1 MYICVDCNYTTLK
14 KTNYERHLISIKH
27 NTIIEQIKNQKKYKC
42 DECDYETKLKE
53 NLTKH
58 KKLKQTNVDKLHVCE
73 LCNYKT
79 LIKTMFDKHI
89 KSDKHKNLIEKS
101 KIESIVEKVM
111 DKININQTSV
121 ASRQLN
127 ENIME
132 KVISC
137 IQTLSQQNTEI
148 IKHIGNTNHSHNTNT
163 NTNTNSHN
171 TYNVV
176 QILDYYNKNMK
187 DAMTIEK
194 FNELIKPI
202 QTGEFLKIGET
213 KKTYKKILCD
223 MYETKL
229 NKIPKKER
237 PLACYDPPNHCFI
250 VNKDGEGWIID
261 GSNNELKKSI
271 FETHKGVLESGYNT
285 MNDEAIMKKY
295 DTKIMQI
302 LMKSNVPKEEI
313 EKITHEIL
321 KLISHKGDYETL
333 ENSVE

>member
-1 MYICVDCNYTTLK
+1 
-14 KTNYERHLISIKH
+14 
-27 NTIIEQIKNQKKYKC
+27 
-42 DECDYETKLKE
+42 
-53 NLTKH
+53 
-58 KKLKQTNVDKLHVCE
+58 
-73 LCNYKT
+73 
-79 LIKTMFDKHI
+79 
-89 KSDKHKNLIEKS
+89 
-101 KIESIVEKVM
+101 
-111 DKININQTSV
+111 
-121 ASRQLN
+121 
-127 ENIME
+127 
-132 KVISC
+132 
-137 IQTLSQQNTEI
+137 
-148 IKHIGNTNHSHNTNT
+148 
-163 NTNTNSHN
+163 
-171 TYNVV
+171 
-176 QILDYYNKNMK
+176 MK

-237 PLACYDPPNHCFI
+237 PLACYDKPNQYFI

-285 MNDEAIMKKY
+285 MNNEAIMKKY

-302 LMKSNVPKEEI
+302 LMKSNIPKEEI
-313 EKITHEIL
+313 ETVTHEIL
-321 KLISHKGDYETL
+321 KLISHKMDYETL